1 MEKLTRYRTA
11 IESIFNYLEKVSYA
25 IPGIKRIVLK
35 DKDHYLI
42 IRTGWSNDQNL
53 YSILVHIAIV
63 DEKIWIYMNNTEH
76 NFEEELI
83 EQGVNKED
91 IIFDEILPSQREAL
105 GYQVS

>member
-1 MEKLTRYRTA
+1 MEKIATYRIA
-11 IESIFNYLEKVSYA
+11 IESIFTYLEKGSYA

-53 YSILVHIAIV
+53 YSMLVHMAIV
-63 DEKIWIYMNNTEH
+63 DEKICIYINNTEH

-83 EQGVNKED
+83 EQGISKED
-91 IIFDEILPSQREAL
+91 IIFTDISPTQRQAL
-105 GYQVS
+105 DYPVA